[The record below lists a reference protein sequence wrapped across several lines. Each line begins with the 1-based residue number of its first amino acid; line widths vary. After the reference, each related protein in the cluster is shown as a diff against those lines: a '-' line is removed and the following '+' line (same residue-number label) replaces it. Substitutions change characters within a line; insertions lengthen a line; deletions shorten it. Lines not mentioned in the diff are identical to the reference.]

1 MIKRLN
7 TEDIKMEFIRKYMNN
22 EFRILADGTKTV
34 EIQNANFIADKDY
47 ILREPNYEYAAREI
61 EWYESQSLSVHDIPG
76 KVPAIWL
83 NVADKDGIINSNY
96 GWCIFS
102 EENGSQY
109 KNVLET
115 LKNDP
120 CSRQAIMIYNRPSM
134 HTDAHKNGRH
144 DFMCCQNVQYF
155 LNKVSEHEDSYL
167 LDCVVNIRSNDA
179 VFGYNNDKIWIQY
192 VLNNLARDLQNELN
206 VNVIAGT
213 IYWNAGSIHV
223 YERHFKHLE
232 VN

>member
-7 TEDIKMEFIRKYMNN
+7 TEDIRKELIEKYKRG

-47 ILREPNYEYAAREI
+47 ILREPNYDYVRREI

-83 NVADKDGIINSNY
+83 NVADKDGMINSNY

-102 EENGSQY
+102 EENCHQY
-109 KNVLET
+109 KHVLET
-115 LKNDP
+115 LKKDP

-134 HTDAHKNGRH
+134 HTDAHKNDRH

-155 LNKVSEHEDSYL
+155 INDGALE
-167 LDCVVNIRSNDA
+167 CIVNFRSNDG
-179 VFGYNNDKIWIQY
+179 VFGFNNDCCWMRY
-192 VLNNLARDLQNELN
+192 VLDKLARDLGYMPGLM
-206 VNVIAGT
+206 
-213 IYWNAGSIHV
+213 YWNAMSLHV
-223 YERHFKHLE
+223 YERHFKYLND
-232 VN
+232 VQS